1 MSDRPPIIEIR
12 ISRRLLWWVVAIF
25 LAILVLSFVWLALQT
40 LGGRLTCVRI
50 HHLRDTCAGML
61 FALR

>member
-40 LGGRLTCVRI
+40 IGGHASR
-50 HHLRDTCAGML
+50 A
-61 FALR
+61 